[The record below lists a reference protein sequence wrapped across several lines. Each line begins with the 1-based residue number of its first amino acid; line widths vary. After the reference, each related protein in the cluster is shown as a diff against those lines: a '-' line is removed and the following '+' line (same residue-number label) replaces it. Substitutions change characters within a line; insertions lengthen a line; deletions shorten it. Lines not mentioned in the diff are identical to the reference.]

1 MWTVGCSSRVYAQCV
16 NPTSDLKLGAIAIA
30 VLTFTMNESDGNHVV
45 GPDGNDD
52 LIYARFIETF
62 FICISCNDAVRT
74 DISCGWGIS
83 EHIPM
88 KSMDTSHICIT
99 RCARCYTRILTRDV
113 NGRVR
118 AIVPTRD
125 PRIHPRALRSRVEF
139 QEVEKMCIRT
149 PELICWYYD
158 SDEWV
163 AYVGIKMVES
173 HHFSTA
179 DVVCVRGDREMV
191 GKVDMNFFVVSRH
204 L

>member
-1 MWTVGCSSRVYAQCV
+1 M
-16 NPTSDLKLGAIAIA
+16 LKPEAVATA
-30 VLTFTMNESDGNHVV
+30 VLTIKMHEPDHNYII

-74 DISCGWGIS
+74 DISHGWGIS

-99 RCARCYTRILTRDV
+99 RCARCYTRILTRDP
-113 NGRVR
+113 NGYVR
-118 AIVPTRD
+118 AIVPARD
-125 PRIHPRALRSRVEF
+125 PRIRPRALRNRVEF

-149 PELICWYYD
+149 PELICWQYYN
-158 SDEWV
+158 DEWV
-163 AYVGIKMVES
+163 AYVDIKMIEE
-173 HHFSTA
+173 HHFKAA
-179 DVVCVRGDREMV
+179 DVVYVRGGEEMI
-191 GKVDMNFFVVSRH
+191 GKVDMNFFVVSKY